1 MRSGVLPTITGGVL
15 VAAAVESVESIVENS
30 REAEAESPGSRRD
43 GRGELDAGA
52 LRGLIERDAPFD
64 HRARRVLHGSGFDP
78 ELRRVEHDLRDGL
91 PDLDGDGFLAAERRI
106 VEIGLEPEVVP
117 GRHDSGRQSIVHV
130 VELGHGIRLR
140 RVECRR
146 WATHIAPE
154 RIPPRGGRYT

>member
-1 MRSGVLPTITGGVL
+1 MIPARWARGTGCALGGL
-15 VAAAVESVESIVENS
+15 VKGN
-30 REAEAESPGSRRD
+30 
-43 GRGELDAGA
+43 
-52 LRGLIERDAPFD
+52 APFD
-64 HRARRVLHGSGFDP
+64 HRARRVLHGGGLDP
-78 ELRRVEHDLRDGL
+78 QLHRVEHDLRDGL

-106 VEIGLEPEVVP
+106 VEIGLEPEVVS

-154 RIPPRGGRYT
+154 RIPPPGGRYT